1 MTLRRIKTGIV
12 KWYRKNS
19 GPISTPET
27 LYAGRANSKPLLGAT
42 FAPSLPP
49 CVLEKIFSLEMVKN
63 DLCLGGA
70 SKQNALF

>member
-1 MTLRRIKTGIV
+1 M

-27 LYAGRANSKPLLGAT
+27 LYAGRANSRPLLGAT
-42 FAPSLPP
+42 LAPSLPP
-49 CVLEKIFSLEMVKN
+49 WVLEKIFSLEMVKN

-70 SKQNALF
+70 RKENRLFWENVP